1 MSMAFSTRR
10 GLLTWLTV
18 ATLALS
24 GTTWGAPFVPES
36 FAVPASAEGE
46 GFRLVPLGPAVTEI
60 DYRAYMS
67 SIEHLQTTFTHST
80 RWPNKDLGLAEAATD
95 MAQEAARFE
104 SRRAFAYAVLTPDGQ
119 RERGCIYVRPSL
131 KVGFDAVVRLWV
143 TEAEYAAG
151 FDSALERWTRTW
163 VRDQWP
169 FDPERVAWPD
179 RGLPWS
185 TWQALEEKP

>member
-1 MSMAFSTRR
+1 MKLSKRNRLLAF
-10 GLLTWLTV
+10 LT
-18 ATLALS
+18 AAALGFS
-24 GTTWGAPFVPES
+24 AGAWGAPFVPES
-36 FAVPASAEGE
+36 FTVPVSAEGE

-80 RWPNKDLGLAEAATD
+80 QWPKADLGPEDAAAD
-95 MAQEAARFE
+95 MAQEAALFE

-119 RERGCIYVRPSL
+119 RERGCIYIRPSL

-143 TEAEYAAG
+143 TEAEYKAG

-169 FDPERVAWPD
+169 FEADRVAWPD
-179 RGLPWS
+179 RGLPWN